1 MTGKPDDQQVV
12 LIEKQAVDWRT
23 APGVDD
29 GLDLTDLQRQPWKIA
44 VLDGAYGG
52 LDIIATAPDGTRR
65 QVFLEIKDGNLHVA
79 VGGEADNLHA
89 IVQIGAAATVVT
101 PLQASY
107 GALADRNA
115 RFDENGFSLHE
126 GDIEPGCATTPPAP

>member
-29 GLDLTDLQRQPWKIA
+29 GLDLTDLQRQPWKVT

-52 LDIIATAPDGTRR
+52 LDIIATAPDGNAKYP
-65 QVFLEIKDGNLHVA
+65 FLFPLPPTTALH
-79 VGGEADNLHA
+79 
-89 IVQIGAAATVVT
+89 TCT
-101 PLQASY
+101 QAPSRSASMY
-107 GALADRNA
+107 TSRL
-115 RFDENGFSLHE
+115 
-126 GDIEPGCATTPPAP
+126 